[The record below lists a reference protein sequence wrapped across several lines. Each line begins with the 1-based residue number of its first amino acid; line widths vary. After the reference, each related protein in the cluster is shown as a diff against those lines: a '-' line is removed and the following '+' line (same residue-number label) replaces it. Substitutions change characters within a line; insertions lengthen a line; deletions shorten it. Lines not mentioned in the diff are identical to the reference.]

1 MIQIQNTFEITEAPW
16 TTWFLY
22 GATGSG
28 KTRAAATFP
37 RPLFIVPTNESSH
50 TTLLQ
55 LPQSYDFVIV
65 GRDAAG
71 QRLPVRQHMA
81 QILSDLEARYQQM
94 MAAVARGDEA
104 AAAIAFP
111 WETVVIESLTHYCD
125 LVVEDISKF
134 GQQQMDQRGW
144 GLLSTHIRTIHDRLA
159 NLDVHV
165 VYTSLDK
172 VEQKGDGASAAV
184 NGKPNITGS
193 LADKLPSACDV
204 IAYCEMLRVGQQQ
217 VKTWRTHFTRR
228 PPFDARARFAFPDYV
243 DDFDFA
249 RLAPLMG
256 RGVGQQV
263 AAATAEEK

>member
-1 MIQIQNTFEITEAPW
+1 MIQIQNTGQLVLPW

-22 GATGSG
+22 GPTGSG
-28 KTRAAATFP
+28 KTRKAATFP

-55 LPQSYDFVIV
+55 LPQTFDYVIV

-71 QRLPVRQHMA
+71 VRVPVRQHMA
-81 QILSDLEARYQQM
+81 QILSDLETRYQQM
-94 MAAVARGDEA
+94 AHALQRGDEA
-104 AAAIAFP
+104 AADALFP

-144 GLLSTHIRTIHDRLA
+144 GLLATHVRTIHDRLA

-172 VEQKGDGASAAV
+172 VEQKGEGANAAV
-184 NGKPNITGS
+184 MGKPNITGS

-204 IAYCEMLRVGQQQ
+204 IAYCEMITTGQQQ
-217 VKTWRTHFTRR
+217 QKVFRTHFTRR
-228 PPFDARARFAFPDYV
+228 APFDARARFAFPDYV

-249 RLAPLMG
+249 RLVPLMG
-256 RGVGQQV
+256 GHRGGQQV
-263 AAATAEEK
+263 AAGTAEE